1 MSGYSKY
8 NISVDNAYMMPG
20 MSGYGPPDYYPA
32 PSSFSGYGSGGMG
45 SSYGGSG
52 TGAGSSSQGSYPNS
66 SNYTYGYG
74 FMPHG
79 YSSYNPS
86 SV

>member
-1 MSGYSKY
+1 MSSGYSTH

-20 MSGYGPPDYYPA
+20 MGGYGPSDYYPA
-32 PSSFSGYGSGGMG
+32 PSSFSGYGSGMG
-45 SSYGGSG
+45 SSFGGSG
-52 TGAGSSSQGSYPNS
+52 TGTSSQGSSYPNG

-74 FMPHG
+74 FMPNG

-86 SV
+86 SSV